1 MNSESDT
8 RAKLIDPA
16 LHQSGW
22 SEDSIRR
29 EETAGAIDIVA
40 GQPKKRAG
48 RADYILRVKISDDT
62 RPIRI
67 AVIEAKAENL
77 PPNHGLQQ
85 AKDYGSHKRLNVP
98 FVFSSNGHQF
108 VEFDAFSGLTSNAKP
123 MSEFPSPEAL
133 RTRYEAGKG
142 ISLSSEIARPLI
154 TRHTGSDASLRY
166 YQEAAVQAVFE
177 KIASGGNRALLTL
190 ATGTGKTLRIWLIQ
204 GAKKRRFISTND
216 FYSSKYYDRAVK
228 SLPIDFINSIDTGTL
243 IILESET
250 PFRSVIT
257 PPAPETNV
265 VDEPYRLA
273 NDDDRFGGS

>member
-133 RTRYEAGKG
+133 RARYEAGKG

-190 ATGTGKTLRIWLIQ
+190 ATGTGKTRIAVALLKRIQLAGQLNRALFICDRTELRTQALSALSLSLIH
-204 GAKKRRFISTND
+204 I
-216 FYSSKYYDRAVK
+216 
-228 SLPIDFINSIDTGTL
+228 
-243 IILESET
+243 
-250 PFRSVIT
+250 
-257 PPAPETNV
+257 
-265 VDEPYRLA
+265 
-273 NDDDRFGGS
+273 